1 MKKDTL
7 SIRVTGERE
16 NSPLTP
22 DQLDIDEVIKA
33 LEQGKNLLFPDPR
46 MRPKIGVSIEEG
58 SVLFQLHTLAA
69 AVSEAKILLEKIANQ
84 RSISFLSKKQ
94 SQAFYFFRDWA
105 KENLFSISF
114 APREELPTLV
124 IDEHMILVEEEE
136 DTWVDAELYLIG
148 VVTNS
153 GGKTR
158 SNIHLD
164 TSDYGLSSITI
175 DANREQLAEDDKN
188 RLYKEQELRISIKQN
203 FRTGEYDPK
212 TAKLLG
218 FVDHQDA
225 SEDLDDYLDDLIRK
239 ATPDWQDIDKDQWLK
254 ETRGYEV

>member
-16 NSPLTP
+16 NTPLTP

-33 LEQGKNLLFPDPR
+33 LEHGKNLLFPNLR
-46 MRPKIGVSIEEG
+46 TRPKISVSIEEG
-58 SVLFQLHTLAA
+58 SALFQLNTLETAIF
-69 AVSEAKILLEKIANQ
+69 EARALLEKIASQ
-84 RSISFLSKKQ
+84 RSVSFLSQKQ
-94 SQAFYFFRDWA
+94 SQAFYFFRNWA
-105 KENLFSISF
+105 KENQFAVSF
-114 APREELPTLV
+114 APRKELPTLV
-124 IDEHMILVEEEE
+124 IDEHLTLVEEEE
-136 DTWVDAELYLIG
+136 DTWVDAELYIRG

-164 TSDYGLSSITI
+164 TSDYGLNSITI

-188 RLYKEQELRISIKQN
+188 RLYKEQELRIRIKQN

-218 FVDHQDA
+218 FVDHQEA
-225 SEDLDDYLDDLIRK
+225 SEDLDDYLNDLIRK
-239 ATPDWQDIDKDQWLK
+239 ATPDWQGIDKDQWLK
-254 ETRGYEV
+254 ATRGYEV